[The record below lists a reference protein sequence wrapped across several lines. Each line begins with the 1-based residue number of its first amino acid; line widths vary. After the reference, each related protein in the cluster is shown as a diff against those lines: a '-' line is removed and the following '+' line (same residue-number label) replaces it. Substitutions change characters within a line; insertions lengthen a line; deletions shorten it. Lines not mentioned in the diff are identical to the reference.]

1 MIAPEP
7 RLRIV
12 GWSLCAV
19 GTVAVVVGGLMA
31 WQARLHNAIVADAVD
46 DLWPAYVVGGLGIL
60 AVLIGLRIVQLGRR
74 RSAD

>member
-1 MIAPEP
+1 
-7 RLRIV
+7 
-12 GWSLCAV
+12 
-19 GTVAVVVGGLMA
+19 MA